1 MGIYL
6 SLCCMFFLIF
16 YWMIVNCIFNF
27 LSFVE
32 LLVSVY
38 WIELF
43 VIKYFFK
50 VDVIVNVVGLDLDF

>member
-6 SLCCMFFLIF
+6 SLCCMFFVF

-32 LLVSVY
+32 LLVIVY

>member
-1 MGIYL
+1 
-6 SLCCMFFLIF
+6 
-16 YWMIVNCIFNF
+16 MIVNCIFNF

-32 LLVSVY
+32 LLVIVY
-38 WIELF
+38 RIELF